1 MIDFGLLA
9 SLIVA
14 FGVPSLVASWWTIRS
29 STGPI
34 GFLDVAFG
42 PAFAGVAVARLTTL
56 ALDDPAS
63 IGSISDM
70 LIIRSGVEFW
80 PGVVAA
86 VAVAMWSARRSGDS
100 PTDRVADLA
109 PLVMVGYAGYE
120 AACVFRDGCFGPES
134 PIGLRPPGLSTPML
148 PTGWLMGIAV
158 TVAAVAVHMLVAR
171 KHPAIVVALT
181 ATAAVASIRAL
192 GSIWLPHFG
201 DGLTRQHISSVAV
214 AAATGMAAIA
224 AVRFS
229 RGQRSIDAAAPV
241 PAPPDTTTSEKPAPP
256 S

>member
-14 FGVPSLVASWWTIRS
+14 FGVPSLAASWWTIRS

-34 GFLDVAFG
+34 GFLDVALG

-86 VAVAMWSARRSGDS
+86 FAIAMWSARRSGDS

-109 PLVMVGYAGYE
+109 PLVMVGYAVYE

-134 PIGLRPPGLSTPML
+134 PVGLRPPGLSTTML

-158 TVAAVAVHMLVAR
+158 AVAAVAVYALVDR
-171 KHPAIVVALT
+171 RYPTIVVALT
-181 ATAAVASIRAL
+181 ATAAVASVRAV
-192 GSIWLPHFG
+192 GSIWLPHVG

-214 AAATGMAAIA
+214 AAATGIA
-224 AVRFS
+224 AVAAVVFFPA
-229 RGQRSIDAAAPV
+229 QRSIDT
-241 PAPPDTTTSEKPAPP
+241 PAPARAALHTAMSEKPAPP
-256 S
+256 L